1 MSKTLAT
8 RPCSS
13 LRSSI
18 PVGLFLDRRLNRDDQ
33 TMSFAGVVEDISLS
47 QWLALTPPELVKAHL
62 GFDDATIA
70 SLNKTK
76 QVVIGPK

>member
-1 MSKTLAT
+1 MQYLEIFNSGIYI
-8 RPCSS
+8 R
-13 LRSSI
+13 I
-18 PVGLFLDRRLNRDDQ
+18 VELFPADFVYVDI
-33 TMSFAGVVEDISLS
+33 VEDISLT

-76 QVVIGPK
+76 QMVVGPR